1 MVFPSTNFH
10 PEKKTNSYMFLSLL
24 TDVRFFSVDVGGAF
38 PLIRSQAKP
47 NPELWAAVQKLM
59 VR

>member
-1 MVFPSTNFH
+1 
-10 PEKKTNSYMFLSLL
+10 MFLSLL
-24 TDVRFFSVDVGGAF
+24 TDVRFFSVDVGGAV